1 MGLDSVELLVEIENT
16 FGINIPPKI
25 AEQTSTV
32 GQMYD
37 VVWDLIK
44 QDNTP
49 KCRTQTLFYKLR
61 ACLNNEFLIEEVISP
76 VSITED
82 IIPKQDRRNVWKLL
96 EGQLSLKLPP
106 LVIPRSVTI
115 VLFVIS
121 LMVISLM
128 IWLASFY
135 VDQFPI
141 GGLTYFF
148 AVIAAL
154 LLIRLSAPLFSWLRI
169 AIPCYTMR
177 DLTLRVLQLNYVYIN
192 DAGGFRKEM
201 EMVINNI
208 LIDKLGIDAK
218 EISPEKS
225 FVNDLGVD

>member
-16 FGINIPPKI
+16 FGINIPSKI

-49 KCRTQTLFYKLR
+49 RCRTQTLFYKLR
-61 ACLNNEFLIEEVISP
+61 ACLKNEFLFEEVISP
-76 VSITED
+76 VSLTED
-82 IIPKQDRRNVWKLL
+82 IIPKQNRRKVWKLL
-96 EGQLSLKLPP
+96 EGRLSLKLPP
-106 LVIPRSVTI
+106 LVFPRSVTI
-115 VLFVIS
+115 VLLVIS
-121 LMVISLM
+121 SMVISLM

-135 VDQFPI
+135 VNQFGI
-141 GGLTYFF
+141 GLLMYFF

-154 LLIRLSAPLFSWLRI
+154 LLIRLSSPLFSWLRI

-192 DAGGFRKEM
+192 NVGGYRREM

-208 LIDKLGIDAK
+208 LIEKLGIDAT

-225 FVNDLGVD
+225 FVKDFGVD